1 MKETQNNKK
10 SKKKVLL
17 YYLILAA
24 CLLVIAAVT
33 VTVVFAV
40 NRSKGPDL
48 TIDNS
53 VTPPDDE
60 KKPDDDE
67 KRADDTPTINPRQF
81 VLPVETANVSTNYE
95 FCLNPTIKMWCFHKG
110 MDFAGNIGDKVCS
123 ALDGK
128 VTKVVYQSTPAALMY
143 GGYVTIEHANGIT
156 TTYKYVDVKEGLKE
170 GDTIKRGDTI
180 GTIAKASGIEMNQG
194 DHLHFEVKVNGKFAD
209 PDVYLD
215 IIEK

>member
-1 MKETQNNKK
+1 MKDSQNNKK
-10 SKKKVLL
+10 SKKKILL

-48 TIDNS
+48 TIDSGVN
-53 VTPPDDE
+53 PPDDD
-60 KKPDDDE
+60 KDPDDGNKPDD
-67 KRADDTPTINPRQF
+67 KPTVNPTEF
-81 VLPVETANVSTNYE
+81 VLPVENANVTVSYE
-95 FCLNPTIKMWCFHKG
+95 FCENATIKNWSFHKG
-110 MDFAGNIGDKVCS
+110 MDFAGKAGDKVC
-123 ALDGK
+123 ATLDGK
-128 VTKVVYQSTPAALMY
+128 VTKIVSQSSPAALLY

-156 TTYKYVDVKEGLKE
+156 TTYKFIDVKDGLKE
-170 GDTIKRGDTI
+170 GDTVKRGDAI
-180 GTIAKASGIEMNQG
+180 GTIAKASGIEMAQG
-194 DHLHFEVKVNGKFAD
+194 EHLHFEVKVNGKYAD